1 MGRRRGMGGLI
12 NERKIMM
19 HKEVKNRYVAPSAEI
34 MEVELED
41 LVALSIVD
49 DLAESDK
56 EVLTKEEN
64 WFEFRD
70 EW

>member
-1 MGRRRGMGGLI
+1 M
-12 NERKIMM
+12 IMM

-49 DLAESDK
+49 DLADSNK
-56 EVLTKEEN
+56 EGLTKEEN

-70 EW
+70 EWK

>member
-1 MGRRRGMGGLI
+1 M
-12 NERKIMM
+12 IMY
-19 HKEVKNRYVAPSAEI
+19 KEIKNKYVAPSAEI
-34 MEVELED
+34 KEVELED

>member
-1 MGRRRGMGGLI
+1 MIMMHKGM
-12 NERKIMM
+12 IMM
-19 HKEVKNRYVAPSAEI
+19 HKEVKNKYVAPSAEI

-49 DLAESDK
+49 DLADSNK

-64 WFEFRD
+64 WFEFSD

>member
-1 MGRRRGMGGLI
+1 M
-12 NERKIMM
+12 IMM
-19 HKEVKNRYVAPSAEI
+19 HKEVKNKYVAPSAEI

-49 DLAESDK
+49 DLADSNK

>member
-1 MGRRRGMGGLI
+1 M
-12 NERKIMM
+12 IMY
-19 HKEVKNRYVAPSAEI
+19 KEIKNKYVAPSAEI

-49 DLAESDK
+49 DLADSNK

>member
-1 MGRRRGMGGLI
+1 MGGLI
-12 NERKIMM
+12 NERMIMM

>member
-1 MGRRRGMGGLI
+1 M
-12 NERKIMM
+12 IMM
-19 HKEVKNRYVAPSAEI
+19 HKEVKNRYVAPFAEI
-34 MEVELED
+34 MEVELDD

-49 DLAESDK
+49 DLADSDK

>member
-1 MGRRRGMGGLI
+1 M
-12 NERKIMM
+12 IMM

-41 LVALSIVD
+41 LVALSIMD
-49 DLAESDK
+49 DLADSDK
-56 EVLTKEEN
+56 EFLTKEEN
-64 WFEFRD
+64 WFIYRD

>member
-1 MGRRRGMGGLI
+1 M
-12 NERKIMM
+12 RKDT
-19 HKEVKNRYVAPSAEI
+19 KNMYVTPSIEI
-34 MEVELED
+34 LEVELED

-49 DLAESDK
+49 DLADSNS

-64 WFEFRD
+64 WFIYRD

>member
-1 MGRRRGMGGLI
+1 MGGLI
-12 NERKIMM
+12 NERMIM
-19 HKEVKNRYVAPSAEI
+19 HKEIKNRYVAPSAEI

-49 DLAESDK
+49 DLADSNK

>member
-1 MGRRRGMGGLI
+1 MGRRRGMGRLI
-12 NERKIMM
+12 NERMIM
-19 HKEVKNRYVAPSAEI
+19 HKEIKNRYVAPSAEI

-49 DLAESDK
+49 DLADSNK

>member
-1 MGRRRGMGGLI
+1 M
-12 NERKIMM
+12 RKDT
-19 HKEVKNRYVAPSAEI
+19 KNTYVTPSVEI
-34 MEVELED
+34 LEVELED

-49 DLAESDK
+49 DLADSNS

-64 WFEFRD
+64 WFIYRD

>member
-1 MGRRRGMGGLI
+1 M
-12 NERKIMM
+12 IMM
-19 HKEVKNRYVAPSAEI
+19 HKEVKNKYVAPSAEI
-34 MEVELED
+34 MEVELDD

>member
-1 MGRRRGMGGLI
+1 MGRLI
-12 NERKIMM
+12 NERMIM
-19 HKEVKNRYVAPSAEI
+19 HKEIKNKYVAPSAEI

>member
-1 MGRRRGMGGLI
+1 MI
-12 NERKIMM
+12 M

-49 DLAESDK
+49 DLADSNK

>member
-1 MGRRRGMGGLI
+1 M
-12 NERKIMM
+12 RKDT
-19 HKEVKNRYVAPSAEI
+19 KNTYVTPSVEI
-34 MEVELED
+34 LEVELED

-49 DLAESDK
+49 DVADSNS

-64 WFEFRD
+64 WFIYRD

>member
-1 MGRRRGMGGLI
+1 MI
-12 NERKIMM
+12 M
-19 HKEVKNRYVAPSAEI
+19 HKEIKNKYVAPSAEI
-34 MEVELED
+34 MEVELDD

-64 WFEFRD
+64 WFIYRD

>member
-1 MGRRRGMGGLI
+1 MGRLI
-12 NERKIMM
+12 NERMIM
-19 HKEVKNRYVAPSAEI
+19 HKEVKNRYVAPFAEI
-34 MEVELED
+34 MEVELDD

>member
-1 MGRRRGMGGLI
+1 M
-12 NERKIMM
+12 IMM
-19 HKEVKNRYVAPSAEI
+19 HKEVKNKYVAPSAEI

>member
-1 MGRRRGMGGLI
+1 M
-12 NERKIMM
+12 IMM
-19 HKEVKNRYVAPSAEI
+19 HKEVKNKYVAPFAEI

>member
-1 MGRRRGMGGLI
+1 M
-12 NERKIMM
+12 IMM

>member
-1 MGRRRGMGGLI
+1 MGGLI
-12 NERKIMM
+12 NERMIM
-19 HKEVKNRYVAPSAEI
+19 HKEIKNRYVAPSAEI

>member
-1 MGRRRGMGGLI
+1 MGGLI
-12 NERKIMM
+12 NERMIMM
-19 HKEVKNRYVAPSAEI
+19 HKEVKNKYVAPSAEI

>member
-1 MGRRRGMGGLI
+1 MVKRGMI
-12 NERKIMM
+12 M
-19 HKEVKNRYVAPSAEI
+19 HKEVKNKYVAPSAEI

-49 DLAESDK
+49 DLADSNK

>member
-1 MGRRRGMGGLI
+1 M
-12 NERKIMM
+12 IMY
-19 HKEVKNRYVAPSAEI
+19 KEVKNRYVAPSAEI

-49 DLAESDK
+49 DLADSNK

>member
-1 MGRRRGMGGLI
+1 MNGKKRMTM
-12 NERKIMM
+12 RKDT
-19 HKEVKNRYVAPSAEI
+19 KNTYVTPSVEI
-34 MEVELED
+34 LEVELED

-49 DLAESDK
+49 DLADSNS

-64 WFEFRD
+64 WFIYRD

>member
-1 MGRRRGMGGLI
+1 M
-12 NERKIMM
+12 IMM

-49 DLAESDK
+49 DLADSNK

>member
-1 MGRRRGMGGLI
+1 MGGLI
-12 NERKIMM
+12 NERMIMM

-49 DLAESDK
+49 DLADSNK

>member
-1 MGRRRGMGGLI
+1 
-12 NERKIMM
+12 MM
-19 HKEVKNRYVAPSAEI
+19 KRNGKKRMTMQKDKNRYVAPSAEI
-34 MEVELED
+34 LEVELED

-49 DLAESDK
+49 DLADSNE

>member
-1 MGRRRGMGGLI
+1 MNGKKRTI
-12 NERKIMM
+12 M
-19 HKEVKNRYVAPSAEI
+19 HKDTKNTYVTPSVEI
-34 MEVELED
+34 LEVELED

-49 DLAESDK
+49 DLADSNS

-64 WFEFRD
+64 WFIYRD

>member
-1 MGRRRGMGGLI
+1 MGRLI
-12 NERKIMM
+12 NERMIMY
-19 HKEVKNRYVAPSAEI
+19 KEIKNKYVAPFAEI

>member
-1 MGRRRGMGGLI
+1 M
-12 NERKIMM
+12 IMM
-19 HKEVKNRYVAPSAEI
+19 HKEVKNKYVAPSAEI

-49 DLAESDK
+49 DLADSNK

-70 EW
+70 ER

>member
-1 MGRRRGMGGLI
+1 M
-12 NERKIMM
+12 IMM

-49 DLAESDK
+49 DIADSNS

-64 WFEFRD
+64 WFIYRD

>member
-1 MGRRRGMGGLI
+1 M
-12 NERKIMM
+12 IMQ
-19 HKEVKNRYVAPSAEI
+19 KDNKNRYVAPSAEI

>member
-1 MGRRRGMGGLI
+1 MQ
-12 NERKIMM
+12 KD
-19 HKEVKNRYVAPSAEI
+19 KNRYVAPSAEI
-34 MEVELED
+34 LEVELED

-49 DLAESDK
+49 DIAADSNS

-64 WFEFRD
+64 WFIYRD